1 VGFERSYDMRRET
14 NASHAAL
21 RLCGCNPAATSSQ
34 RAQTIFRTALK
45 AGDTSIFDTF
55 HMAYTITVPTVAA
68 MEIASLFTG
77 KHGTTWKYTEDPVPF
92 EGFFRA
98 YGQGSDP
105 ALFHA
110 DSVDHEDA
118 STAYFEQGELV
129 WGAMVEAGVNPLQAM
144 AMRSMQAPAQITIS
158 GTLMDFY
165 RFWRTAGP
173 VTYNRHPDTRNL
185 AIDIWTEIEFSD
197 RDFVAAAREV
207 GPTA

>member
-1 VGFERSYDMRRET
+1 MRRET
-14 NASHAAL
+14 NATHAAL
-21 RLCGCNPAATSSQ
+21 RLCGCDPHATSNH
-34 RAQTIFRTALK
+34 RAQSIFRTALK

-77 KHGTTWKYTEDPVPF
+77 KHGTTWRYTDDPVPF
-92 EGFFRA
+92 EGFYRA

-105 ALFHA
+105 KLFHA
-110 DSVDHEDA
+110 DSVDQEDA

-129 WGAMVEAGVNPLQAM
+129 WQNMVNAGVNPLQAM

-173 VTYNRHPDTRNL
+173 VTFNRHPDTRNL
-185 AIDIWTEIEFSD
+185 AMDIWTEIELSD

-207 GPTA
+207 QPTV